1 MKTTKKK
8 TTKKAVP
15 PLEETAPEAER
26 FGYVFNVMS
35 DDHPG
40 IVAGVSSAVNRLGGN
55 IDACSQTVLDGYF
68 TLIMTITLAK
78 NWEPAELGD
87 AILDGDGLDDCQIN
101 VRRTTPLPE
110 RRLVEKPETF
120 VITAFGRDRT
130 GIVSEFSRYLADKE
144 VNIIDLFGDRTGED
158 EFLLI
163 SQVEVDRR
171 HDIRN
176 LQLDLEAIGTE
187 LGFTVKLQHNN
198 IFVATNQL
206 RLER

>member
-1 MKTTKKK
+1 MKTKTSAKK
-8 TTKKAVP
+8 T
-15 PLEETAPEAER
+15 R
-26 FGYVFNVMS
+26 YGYVFNVMS

-40 IVAGVSSAVNRLGGN
+40 IVAGVSGAVNRLGGN

-68 TLIMTITLAK
+68 TLIMTVRLAK
-78 NWEPAELGD
+78 NWDPAELGP
-87 AILDGDGLDDCQIN
+87 AILAEGGLDDCQIL
-101 VRRTTPLPE
+101 VRRTEPLPE
-110 RRLVEKPETF
+110 HLKANKPETF

-130 GIVSEFSRYLADKE
+130 GIVSAFSRYLADKE
-144 VNIIDLFGDRTGED
+144 VNIIDLFGDRTSDD

-163 SQVEVDRR
+163 SQVEVDDR

-176 LQLDLEAIGTE
+176 LQLDLEEIGTE

-198 IFVATNQL
+198 IFVATNHL

>member
-1 MKTTKKK
+1 MSKEKKSRK
-8 TTKKAVP
+8 GSSV
-15 PLEETAPEAER
+15 R
-26 FGYVFNVMS
+26 YGYVLNVMS

-68 TLIMTITLAK
+68 TLIMTITLAEK
-78 NWEPAELGD
+78 WHSAALGE
-87 AILDGDGLDDCQIN
+87 AILKNGELDDCQIM
-101 VRRTTPLPE
+101 VRKTGQLPE
-110 RRLVEKPETF
+110 HQAVNKPETF

-130 GIVSEFSRYLADKE
+130 GIVSAFSRYLADRQ
-144 VNIIDLFGDRTGED
+144 VNIVDLFGDRTGDD

-163 SQVEVDRR
+163 SQVEVDAR

-176 LQLDLEAIGTE
+176 LQLDLEEIGTE

-198 IFVATNQL
+198 IFVATNRL

>member
-1 MKTTKKK
+1 MP
-8 TTKKAVP
+8 KKAQKSKTPQKP
-15 PLEETAPEAER
+15 PVR
-26 FGYVFNVMS
+26 WGYVFNVLT
-35 DDHPG
+35 DDRPG
-40 IVAGVSSAVNRLGGN
+40 IVAAVSSAINRLGGN

-68 TLIMTITLAK
+68 TLIMTISLSQ
-78 NWEPAELGD
+78 NWEPNELGS
-87 AILDGDGLDDCQIN
+87 AILTEEGLDDCQIT
-101 VRRTTPLPE
+101 VRRIAALLNPPKTNEPDA
-110 RRLVEKPETF
+110 F

-130 GIVSEFSRYLADKE
+130 GIVSAFSRYLADRE
-144 VNIIDLFGDRTGED
+144 VNIIDLFGDRTGDD

-163 SQVEVDRR
+163 SKVEVDER

-176 LQLDLEAIGTE
+176 LQFDLEEIGRE